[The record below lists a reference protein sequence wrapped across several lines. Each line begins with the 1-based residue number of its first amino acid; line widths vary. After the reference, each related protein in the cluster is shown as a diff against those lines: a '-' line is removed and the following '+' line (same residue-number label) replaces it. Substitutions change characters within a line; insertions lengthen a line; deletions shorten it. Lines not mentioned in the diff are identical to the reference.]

1 MPLLPVATRGA
12 AAIEHADAF
21 CHVHGK
27 FSLGARM
34 PQKKTPAPDIKS
46 ISAPSVPISYYTIY
60 TGFWPKP
67 PATEPRPAPR
77 P

>member
-1 MPLLPVATRGA
+1 
-12 AAIEHADAF
+12 
-21 CHVHGK
+21 
-27 FSLGARM
+27 M